1 MTAYLNPSSE
11 YVISETQKEDVE
23 KNIRYQM
30 MLLMRSG
37 LVDSELALVEH
48 VRYISPLVVMSEKER
63 TDAESQPYLHFT
75 ETSDS
80 AGMTVTISILII
92 AACFTI
98 IGAAGLILT
107 VKVLCRQDEENYS
120 TVKQPRTYVNDT
132 IVHNACGNEE
142 RNTWEQDADSSP
154 QNENEEFLL
163 KQNISQPQ
171 VAHTKEKSKDLSSD
185 NDWGTNANMSA
196 TMRRVV
202 VTKKVPV
209 LRARSGDGMNLGS
222 VIEEEDEEAQNQ

>member
-107 VKVLCRQDEENYS
+107 VKVLYRQDEENYS

-142 RNTWEQDADSSP
+142 RNMWEQDADSHDNFMS
-154 QNENEEFLL
+154 QNHKMRMKNFYVNKTSLSRKWHIQRKKARTYPVTMIGVLTQTCQQQCDVWLL
-163 KQNISQPQ
+163 P
-171 VAHTKEKSKDLSSD
+171 
-185 NDWGTNANMSA
+185 
-196 TMRRVV
+196 
-202 VTKKVPV
+202 KKY
-209 LRARSGDGMNLGS
+209 
-222 VIEEEDEEAQNQ
+222 QC